1 MDWVGPMR
9 VGIHPLSFNVNVSV
23 AVSVSVFTC
32 DIWMT
37 IIQTFS
43 LDSMLGAR
51 LNTPVRRNIS
61 DVRNTKL
68 SQSNPL
74 DKEGDS
80 WTEHRMECQC
90 SQNQFWFAGVVFF
103 SLFVC
108 VSLSSFEFTVSVL
121 DVVHFIQFECRM
133 WMRMWIVLWNRNVN
147 PVSKSKR
154 GVDWRMSDI
163 GCWMW
168 EDINERPYVFRFCAT
183 KNLNSKKPRKK
194 EKSACFLLEWNCCWC
209 WGR

>member
-1 MDWVGPMR
+1 MWEIR
-9 VGIHPLSFNVNVSV
+9 NYHNQIHWTKKETAEPNTEWNVNVRRISFGLLV
-23 AVSVSVFTC
+23 L
-32 DIWMT
+32 
-37 IIQTFS
+37 FS
-43 LDSMLGAR
+43 FL
-51 LNTPVRRNIS
+51 
-61 DVRNTKL
+61 
-68 SQSNPL
+68 
-74 DKEGDS
+74 
-80 WTEHRMECQC
+80 
-90 SQNQFWFAGVVFF
+90 

>member
-80 WTEHRMECQC
+80 WTVHRMECQC

-103 SLFVC
+103 SLFVRLC
-108 VSLSSFEFTVSVL
+108 FSFVFWIYGVC
-121 DVVHFIQFECRM
+121 IGCRAFYPI
-133 WMRMWIVLWNRNVN
+133 WMSNVDENVN
-147 PVSKSKR
+147 CVVESKCQSGLK
-154 GVDWRMSDI
+154 I
-163 GCWMW
+163 
-168 EDINERPYVFRFCAT
+168 
-183 KNLNSKKPRKK
+183 
-194 EKSACFLLEWNCCWC
+194 
-209 WGR
+209 